1 MNNLDPHTL
10 FSIFEQGDEQIY
22 REHGIEGTLNNPYV
36 LISMCA
42 RGLENYNIMDQM
54 YMRQYPQQYKN
65 SRKLIQFKYFNKLYT
80 YLQRVKVGQLH
91 SVYKIGSSYEVDNV
105 ITSLTMLLFYFER
118 IEHYEKCAIIKKIT
132 DKLQQHPVL
141 I

>member
-10 FSIFEQGDEQIY
+10 FYIFEQGDEEIY

-36 LISMCA
+36 LISMCS

-54 YMRQYPQQYKN
+54 YIRQYPQQYRN
-65 SRKLIQFKYFNKLYT
+65 SRKLIQFKYFNKLYS
-80 YLQRVKVGQLH
+80 YLQRVKVRDLH
-91 SVYKIGSSYEVDNV
+91 STYKVGSSYEVDNV
-105 ITSLTMLLFYFER
+105 INNLTMLLFYFER

-132 DKLQQHPVL
+132 DKLQQQPVL